1 MVTARRAGAASLPSR
16 RPGEGERGQATLE
29 GVIAMVL
36 LATVFSMLIVLI
48 VAIYSVNAANAAIQ
62 TASWQIDPAKVA
74 QAGSPAAMDE
84 LVEKEL
90 SSRVPAMQAAG
101 IDVSNTRLTT
111 STASTGYAIS
121 GDKTSLDLSRLDQD
135 RTTATISF
143 DVSYRLPGLRAVAV
157 TRHVSHDLTTQ
168 NQSEVS

>member
-1 MVTARRAGAASLPSR
+1 MVGALREAVPRRHA
-16 RPGEGERGQATLE
+16 RPGAGEEGQAIVE
-29 GVIAMVL
+29 GVIATLL
-36 LATVFSMLIVLI
+36 LALVFSLLIILL
-48 VAIYSVNAANAAIQ
+48 VAIYSINAANAAIQ

-90 SSRVPAMQAAG
+90 SGRVPAMQAAG
-101 IDVSNTRLTT
+101 IEVSGTRLETSTT
-111 STASTGYAIS
+111 SSGYEIS
-121 GDKTSLDLSRLDQD
+121 GDKTALGLSRLDQD
-135 RTTATISF
+135 RTTAIISF
-143 DVSYRLPGLRAVAV
+143 DATYRLPGLRAVSI

>member
-1 MVTARRAGAASLPSR
+1 MVGALREAVPRRHA
-16 RPGEGERGQATLE
+16 RPGAGEDGQAIVE
-29 GVIAMVL
+29 GVIATLL
-36 LATVFSMLIVLI
+36 LALVFSLLIILL
-48 VAIYSVNAANAAIQ
+48 VAIYSINAANAAIQ

-90 SSRVPAMQAAG
+90 SGRVPAMQAAG
-101 IDVSNTRLTT
+101 IEVSGTRLETSTT
-111 STASTGYAIS
+111 SSGYEIS
-121 GDKTSLDLSRLDQD
+121 GDKTALGLSRLDQD

-143 DVSYRLPGLRAVAV
+143 DATYRLPGLRAVSI

>member
-1 MVTARRAGAASLPSR
+1 MVGALREAVPRRHA
-16 RPGEGERGQATLE
+16 RPGAGEEGQAIVE
-29 GVIAMVL
+29 GVIATLL
-36 LATVFSMLIVLI
+36 LALVFSLLIILL
-48 VAIYSVNAANAAIQ
+48 VAIYSINAANAAIQ

-90 SSRVPAMQAAG
+90 SGRVPAMQAAG
-101 IDVSNTRLTT
+101 IEVSGTRLET
-111 STASTGYAIS
+111 STASSGYEIS
-121 GDKTSLDLSRLDQD
+121 GDKTALGLSRLDQD

-143 DVSYRLPGLRAVAV
+143 DATYRLPGLRAVSI

>member
-1 MVTARRAGAASLPSR
+1 MVGALREAVPRRHA
-16 RPGEGERGQATLE
+16 RPGAGEEGQAIVE
-29 GVIAMVL
+29 GVIATLL
-36 LATVFSMLIVLI
+36 LALVFSLLLILL
-48 VAIYSVNAANAAIQ
+48 VAIYSINAANAAIQ

-90 SSRVPAMQAAG
+90 SGRVPAMQAAG
-101 IDVSNTRLTT
+101 IEVSGTRLETSTT
-111 STASTGYAIS
+111 SSGYEIS
-121 GDKTSLDLSRLDQD
+121 GDKTALGLSRLDQD

-143 DVSYRLPGLRAVAV
+143 DATYRLPGLRAVSI